1 MALADYVNRKY
12 DYLALQ
18 NTTAVTVGRRDRKL
32 GLELFNKNTS
42 GAITTGI
49 QKLAQR
55 WLLEFMTER
64 GSMPGLPNRGTNF
77 MRAARTGQF
86 RVPINVRAQFA
97 SANIAIR
104 RNLRAEE
111 TNTTPDDERFADAEL
126 LNVAILPGFDVSQA
140 SGTTAAFLSLGVK
153 IISRSGDSREI
164 ILPIE
169 IVPRN

>member
-1 MALADYVNRKY
+1 MALVDYVNRKY

-18 NTTAVTVGRRDRKL
+18 NTTATPVGHRDKKL
-32 GLELFNKNTS
+32 GLELFNASTS
-42 GAITTGI
+42 GSLTTGI

-64 GSMPGLPNRGTNF
+64 GSMPGFPKRGTNF
-77 MRAARTGQF
+77 MRAGRTGQF
-86 RVPINVRAQFA
+86 RVPISVRAQF
-97 SANIAIR
+97 SAANLIVR
-104 RNLRAEE
+104 RNLRNEE
-111 TNTTPDDERFADAEL
+111 TDDMPDDERFGDAEL

-153 IISRSGDSREI
+153 ITSRAGESREI

-169 IVPRN
+169 IVPRT

>member
-1 MALADYVNRKY
+1 MALIDYVNRKY

-18 NTTAVTVGRRDRKL
+18 NTTAVTVGRQDKKL
-32 GLELFNKNTS
+32 GLELFNKSTS

-55 WLLEFMTER
+55 WLLEFLTES
-64 GSMPGLPNRGTNF
+64 GSMPGLPRRGTNF

-97 SANIAIR
+97 SANLVIR

-111 TNTTPDDERFADAEL
+111 TASTPDDERFADAEL
-126 LNVAILPGFDVSQA
+126 LNIAILPGFDVNQA

-153 IISRSGDSREI
+153 ITSRAGDSREI

-169 IVPRN
+169 IVPRD

>member
-18 NTTAVTVGRRDRKL
+18 NTTGVTVGRRDKKL
-32 GLELFNKNTS
+32 GLELFNKDTS
-42 GAITTGI
+42 GALTTGI

-55 WLLEFMTER
+55 WLLEFLTES

-77 MRAARTGQF
+77 MRAGRTGQF
-86 RVPINVRAQFA
+86 RVPINVQAQFA
-97 SANIAIR
+97 AAELIAG

-111 TNTTPDDERFADAEL
+111 NDSMPDDERYAAAEL

-153 IISRSGDSREI
+153 ITSRAGDSREI

-169 IVPRN
+169 IVPRD

>member
-1 MALADYVNRKY
+1 MALIDYVNRKF

-18 NTTAVTVGRRDRKL
+18 NTTAVTVGRRDKKL
-32 GLELFNKNTS
+32 GLELFNKNAP

-64 GSMPGLPNRGTNF
+64 GSMPGLPDRGTNF

-97 SANIAIR
+97 LANVIIR
-104 RNLRAEE
+104 RNLGAEE
-111 TNTTPDDERFADAEL
+111 TDATPTDERFLDAEL

-153 IISRSGDSREI
+153 IISLAGDSREI

-169 IVPRN
+169 IVPRT

>member
-32 GLELFNKNTS
+32 GLELFNEKTS

-55 WLLEFMTER
+55 WLLEFLTES
-64 GSMPGLPNRGTNF
+64 GSMPGLPNRGSNF

-86 RVPINVRAQFA
+86 RSPISVQAQFA
-97 SANIAIR
+97 SADMEIS
-104 RNLRAEE
+104 RNLKAEE
-111 TNTTPDDERFADAEL
+111 TNSMPDDERFAEAEL
-126 LNVAILPGFDVSQA
+126 LNVAVLPGFDVNQA

-153 IISRSGDSREI
+153 ITSRAGDSREI

-169 IVPRN
+169 IVPRD